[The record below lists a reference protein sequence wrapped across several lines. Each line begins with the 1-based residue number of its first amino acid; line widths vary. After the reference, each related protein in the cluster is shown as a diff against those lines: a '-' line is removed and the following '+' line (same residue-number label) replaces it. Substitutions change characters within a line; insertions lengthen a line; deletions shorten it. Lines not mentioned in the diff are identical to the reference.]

1 MVCDAVIPN
10 QAALWV
16 DDRPFLLWEIG
27 PRRVIEHWM
36 DTLFRSNAT
45 LRIWLEEPDDMLYSF
60 VCETFPLNRR
70 AQVFNGTPNSRPEAC
85 TFLDS
90 KGCIIIRRG
99 PQITPYIPRQAPTRT
114 WFSMVRHWL
123 ADLAANGSQ
132 SPELESQISP
142 GVFIGHHCSISK
154 DTKFFPPCWVGSGS
168 TISGATLGPNT
179 VVGENCVITEGS
191 HMEES
196 YILSRTYVGPGV
208 RLSGM
213 VAGNGGVL
221 ALATGVQFHVP
232 ADLEKKPVLEAG
244 TSSSLK

>member
-1 MVCDAVIPN
+1 MVCDVIVPN
-10 QAALWV
+10 QPALWV

-70 AQVFNGTPNSRPEAC
+70 AQVFDGAPTSRPEAC

-90 KGCIIIRRG
+90 KGGIIIRRG
-99 PQITPYIPRQAPTRT
+99 PQVTPYLPRQAATKT
-114 WFSMVRHWL
+114 WFSMVRQWL

-132 SPELESQISP
+132 SPELETQASP

-154 DTKFFPPCWVGSGS
+154 DTRFLPPCWIGTGS

-179 VVGENCVITEGS
+179 VVGEHSVIANGV
-191 HMEES
+191 HVEES
-196 YILSRTYVGPGV
+196 YILGGTHV
-208 RLSGM
+208 RSGEHLSGV
-213 VAGNGGVL
+213 VAGRGGVL
-221 ALATGVQFHVP
+221 QLSAGTAFHG
-232 ADLEKKPVLEAG
+232 AANMEKKDC
-244 TSSSLK
+244 S